1 MVGEKWSLAATD
13 ARPGGPCPE
22 AALPEEARPEAARP
36 GDADRW
42 REVSQPQPGGR
53 DPAPGELALVQSF
66 INSHYDLVVEH
77 GRDLLGTPAGLD
89 DWLAARGMIGA
100 PHVPLSAED
109 RLRAVAIREALRAL
123 AGNTSGLAAGNTS
136 GPAAGNTSGLAA
148 GAYAD
153 LNGAARGAPV
163 EIRFSERGPGFVAA
177 PAAAPLDRA
186 LGVLLAIAA
195 RAMIDGSWARL
206 KVCPGDHCGWA
217 FYDHSRNQSGRW
229 CSMAVCGG
237 RAKARS
243 HYRRTRLGGS

>member
-1 MVGEKWSLAATD
+1 MVGEKRILAATD
-13 ARPGGPCPE
+13 ARPGGPRLE
-22 AALPEEARPEAARP
+22 EALPEDARPKEARP
-36 GDADRW
+36 GDAHRW
-42 REVSQPQPGGR
+42 REESQPQPGGR

-66 INSHYDLVVEH
+66 INSHFDLVVEH
-77 GRDLLGTPAGLD
+77 GRDLLGTPAGLE
-89 DWLAARGMIGA
+89 DWLAARGMIDA
-100 PHVPLSAED
+100 PHGLLSAED
-109 RLRAVAIREALRAL
+109 LRRAVTVREALRGL
-123 AGNTSGLAAGNTS
+123 AGPALQAGDRPRAGAPARTS
-136 GPAAGNTSGLAA
+136 GPAA

-163 EIRFSERGPGFVAA
+163 EVRFSERGPGFVAA

-195 RAMIDGSWARL
+195 RAMIDGSWERL
-206 KVCPGDHCGWA
+206 KVCPGDRCGWA